1 MILGGALSSHSIY
14 DISVRK
20 LALVPNAKNGDLDVY
35 VSLPSYVG
43 ILKHDYLL
51 FHQLLLVHQSLTS
64 SHCRT

>member
-1 MILGGALSSHSIY
+1 MLGGAIAIISFNY

-43 ILKHDYLL
+43 ILKHD
-51 FHQLLLVHQSLTS
+51 
-64 SHCRT
+64 